1 MTGDS
6 SVIDPSAA
14 ENVQYNCKVVICAS
28 LPVICMGAPETV
40 DRDQS
45 FVWELVGRRAGFLD
59 ELLTS

>member
-1 MTGDS
+1 MGGRETLGQS
-6 SVIDPSAA
+6 
-14 ENVQYNCKVVICAS
+14 ENDNNLPNQVVICAT

-45 FVWELVGRRAGFLD
+45 FVWELGRRAGILD